1 MPELPEVE
9 TIRLQ
14 MKKEIEGKKIE
25 SIKAIS
31 DKPLEN
37 ITVEEFKE
45 RVEGAFIKDVK
56 RRAKILIIELSTGD
70 SLLIHLKLT
79 GRLLLLKPNVPV
91 EKHTHLIFDLS
102 DGYQLRFWDLRRF
115 GYVKL
120 VSGKLKEVLELKKL
134 GPEALE
140 LSLNEF
146 RGLLASK
153 RSGKIKPL
161 LMNQNFIA
169 GIGNIYSDEALF
181 YAGIH
186 PERNVATLKEDEIA
200 RLHEGIR
207 RIMSSAIGHRGSS
220 MDDYVDLFG
229 KQGDFVPHH
238 KVYRRTGE
246 LCKACGSRI
255 KRIKVGGRSAHF
267 CPKCQV

>member
-14 MKKEIEGKKIE
+14 MEDELKEKKIE
-25 SIKAIS
+25 SIKVLS
-31 DKPLEN
+31 DKPLKN
-37 ITVEEFKE
+37 VTLEEFAE
-45 RVEGAFIKDVK
+45 RVEGASVKAVK

-79 GRLLLLKPNVPV
+79 GRLLYLAPSEPI
-91 EKHTHLIFDLS
+91 EKHTHLIFNLN
-102 DGYQLRFWDLRRF
+102 DGNQLRFWDLRQF

-120 VSGKLKEVLELKKL
+120 VSGKLSEAPELKGL

-140 LSLNEF
+140 LSLGEF
-146 RGLLASK
+146 SKLMKSK

-181 YAGIH
+181 YAAIH
-186 PERNVATLKEDEIA
+186 PERDVSALKEEEIA
-200 RLHEGIR
+200 RLYEGIR
-207 RIMSSAIGHRGSS
+207 KIMLSAISYRGSS
-220 MDDYVDLFG
+220 MDDYVDLYG
-229 KQGDFVPHH
+229 KQGDFVSHH
-238 KVYRRTGE
+238 KVYRKTGQVCE
-246 LCKACGSRI
+246 KCGGSI
-255 KRIKVGGRSAHF
+255 KRIKLGGRSAHF

>member
-14 MKKEIEGKKIE
+14 MKEEIEGKKIE
-25 SIKAIS
+25 SIKVIS
-31 DKPLEN
+31 DKPLGN
-37 ITVEEFKE
+37 TTVEEFKE

-79 GRLLLLKPNVPV
+79 GRLLLLKPNAPV
-91 EKHTHLIFDLS
+91 EKHTHLIFNLS
-102 DGYQLRFWDLRRF
+102 DEYQLRFWDLRRF

-120 VSGKLKEVLELKKL
+120 VSGKLKEVSELKKL

-146 RGLLASK
+146 RGLLANK

-207 RIMSSAIGHRGSS
+207 KIMSSAIGHRGSS

-246 LCKACGSRI
+246 LCKACGSLI